1 LIVLSKQG
9 EHLARRQELIGWKKG
24 MNQHSL
30 GSATIAHS
38 KSTPEIAKD
47 VGLTERSAQR
57 RMQVAQR
64 GMVQNEHR
72 VIRAGFEPTTH
83 SLEGCCSIQLSYR
96 TILLLYWLAKITQ
109 IQQ

>member
-1 LIVLSKQG
+1 MLFWLSVCELCVMQKTNFKKTSYKCLIFS
-9 EHLARRQELIGWKKG
+9 
-24 MNQHSL
+24 
-30 GSATIAHS
+30 
-38 KSTPEIAKD
+38 
-47 VGLTERSAQR
+47 
-57 RMQVAQR
+57 
-64 GMVQNEHR
+64 

>member
-72 VIRAGFEPTTH
+72 LTTAEQI
-83 SLEGCCSIQLSYR
+83 SK
-96 TILLLYWLAKITQ
+96 WLI
-109 IQQ
+109 